1 MKKCVYLHCE
11 KNVPLLYIAHI
22 FKMVEKSK

>member
-11 KNVPLLYIAHI
+11 KNVHIIYIAHI